1 MAGSARIRGR
11 VWDAPT
17 RGGLT
22 RHRRGTGPGRLLPVA
37 LCLLLALLALLAL
50 PALPASAGDRE
61 AAEDE
66 ALGWPLRD
74 SDRARMD
81 RQLRRPQP
89 ATPLPQRSEVT
100 EQALAAWPGNEPA
113 AAAAAAAAGAATLD
127 SAAITDLSAA
137 SALPT
142 VSGGAA
148 APAEVASPE
157 IAPLKRIIPPVRHE
171 RILYA
176 PGDFSIS
183 VGTAERLSQIAMRLR
198 GTRDRISIVAH
209 SRSRSGPGAGDAQ
222 ISTHEAVKLSFKRA
236 MLVRLYL
243 IEEGVSPDQIDL
255 EALPQADDGGPPDRV
270 EISPTSK
277 AARR

>member
-11 VWDAPT
+11 VWSAPT
-17 RGGLT
+17 REGLT
-22 RHRRGTGPGRLLPVA
+22 RHRRGTEPGRRLPVA
-37 LCLLLALLALLAL
+37 LCLLLALPLLPVL
-50 PALPASAGDRE
+50 PAFAGDRE
-61 AAEDE
+61 TAEDE

-81 RQLRRPQP
+81 RQLRRSQP

-113 AAAAAAAAGAATLD
+113 AATTAAAAAAGAATLD

-142 VSGGAA
+142 VVGGAA
-148 APAEVASPE
+148 APAQIASQE
-157 IAPLKRIIPPVRHE
+157 IAPLKRVIPPVRHE

-209 SRSRSGPGAGDAQ
+209 SGALSGDAQ